1 MRYRQ
6 AVEGDMREL
15 AEMRWEFH
23 YEDEPDSPEERRS
36 EFVRECESFLREGL
50 LGGRWVVWLAE
61 DGNEIVAHACV
72 HRLRPIPR
80 PDDLDGEYG
89 YLTNVYA
96 RPAHRNRG
104 VGIRLMDEVV
114 AWARGVGLDLLFV
127 WPSERSVPFY
137 ERAGFAADDERMML
151 ELTEE

>member
-61 DGNEIVAHACV
+61 DGESSPTRAST
-72 HRLRPIPR
+72 
-80 PDDLDGEYG
+80 DYD
-89 YLTNVYA
+89 
-96 RPAHRNRG
+96 
-104 VGIRLMDEVV
+104 
-114 AWARGVGLDLLFV
+114 
-127 WPSERSVPFY
+127 RSQDPTTSTVST
-137 ERAGFAADDERMML
+137 A
-151 ELTEE
+151 T